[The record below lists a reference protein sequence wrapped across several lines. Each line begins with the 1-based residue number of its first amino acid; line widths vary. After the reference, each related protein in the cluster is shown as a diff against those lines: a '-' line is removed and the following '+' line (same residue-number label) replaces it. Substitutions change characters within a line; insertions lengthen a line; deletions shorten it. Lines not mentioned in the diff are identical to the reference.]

1 MDPLSSLLPRRAAF
15 VREYLK
21 DLNASRAARAAG
33 YSAAHSHTTG
43 FTLLKTPEVAA
54 AIAAAQAERNKRLGV
69 EADDVLR
76 LLLDAATADPN
87 DLMQVRRVNCR
98 YCHGTDFRYQ
108 RTAREL
114 ARDRAQH
121 AADIERKQKDADMLG
136 DTEVAITAF
145 DEQGGDGFERARE
158 PNDECPECSGDGEVD
173 VYVADSRLLTGSA
186 RRLFAGV
193 KVTKDGIEIKM
204 RDQDKAVE
212 LLGRHLGLFNDKL
225 ELSGQ
230 VDLANAV
237 LAGRKRKAPPEPGS
251 DLC

>member
-1 MDPLSSLLPRRAAF
+1 MDPLSTLTPRRALF

-21 DLNASRAARAAG
+21 DCNATRAARAAG
-33 YSAAHSHTTG
+33 YSSHSAHRIGYDLVRDPT
-43 FTLLKTPEVAA
+43 
-54 AIAAAQAERNKRLGV
+54 IAPVIEQLQRERATRLEAES
-69 EADDVLR
+69 DSVLR
-76 LLLDAATADPN
+76 MLLETATADPN

-121 AADIERKQKDADMLG
+121 AADMARRQKDADKLG
-136 DTEVAITAF
+136 DTEVEITAF
-145 DEQGGDGFERARE
+145 DEQGGDGFERTRE
-158 PNDECPECSGDGEVD
+158 PNEECPECAGEGEVD
-173 VYVADSRLLTGSA
+173 VHVTDSRLLTGPA

-193 KVTKDGIEIKM
+193 KTTKDGIEIKM